1 MSPFVLKLL
10 FFNAFIYASG
20 HAETIKAIVTKTAN
34 CFQCGMIEDVG
45 QLDIKICGD
54 LNCCFVQHLDN
65 SEINFQAGTQDR
77 CWKQKPKRHF
87 REYSGQCSVRK
98 IDPGKDG
105 CILLVQ
111 TGPEPDTLKLLKTL

>member
-1 MSPFVLKLL
+1 MFPFVLKLL

-77 CWKQKPKRHF
+77 FEGAGDLLQCYEFQVLTPSQVWKLYFDHQ
-87 REYSGQCSVRK
+87 QNL
-98 IDPGKDG
+98 IAD
-105 CILLVQ
+105 
-111 TGPEPDTLKLLKTL
+111 